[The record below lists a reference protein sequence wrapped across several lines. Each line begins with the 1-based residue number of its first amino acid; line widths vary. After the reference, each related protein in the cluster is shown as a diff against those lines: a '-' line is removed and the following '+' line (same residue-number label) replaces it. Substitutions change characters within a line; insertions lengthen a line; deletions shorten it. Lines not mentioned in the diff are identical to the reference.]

1 MTKDMNE
8 CRLSGT
14 IDRVKQI
21 TTRSGAVMA
30 EVLLKVRQDKFRIT
44 AHGNVAEHLVACAVV
59 GGRLS
64 VTGSL
69 SASNWKDEATGQ
81 WRNSF
86 AVTAWAVEIGGEQV
100 AYQKERKQTPR
111 TDGDRPPAPPP
122 GRRDRYRLPTAGP
135 DDPF

>member
-1 MTKDMNE
+1 MNKDMNE

-21 TTRSGAVMA
+21 TTRSGSPMA
-30 EVLLKVRQDKFRIT
+30 EVLLVVRKDKFRVT
-44 AHGNVAEHLVACAVV
+44 AFGNLAEHLLTRAVV

-69 SASNWKDEATGQ
+69 SVSNWKDEATGE

-86 AVTAWAVEIGGEQV
+86 AVTAWGVELAGEQV
-100 AYQKERKQTPR
+100 AYQKERKQTSRP
-111 TDGDRPPAPPP
+111 DGDRPPAPPP

>member
-44 AHGNVAEHLVACAVV
+44 AHGNLAKHLLTRAAAGDRLAITGTVAV
-59 GGRLS
+59 
-64 VTGSL
+64 
-69 SASNWKDEATGQ
+69 SNWRDETTGQ
-81 WRNSF
+81 WNTSCS
-86 AVTAWAVEIGGEQV
+86 VTAWGVELAGEQV
-100 AYQKERKQTPR
+100 AYQKERKQTPLP
-111 TDGDRPPAPPP
+111 DGSRPPAPPP

-135 DDPF
+135 DDQF